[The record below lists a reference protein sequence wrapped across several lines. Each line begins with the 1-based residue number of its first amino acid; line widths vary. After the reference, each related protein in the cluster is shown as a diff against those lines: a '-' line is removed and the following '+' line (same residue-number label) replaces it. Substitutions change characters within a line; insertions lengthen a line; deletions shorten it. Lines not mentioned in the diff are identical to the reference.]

1 MIGAILIN
9 KTFNVFYK
17 NSKNQLK
24 IRLFWLLKYE
34 LKNVFRFINFI
45 LEIKNKEL
53 RSKFYGEV
61 IKMPLVKDYDLELTD
76 FEEVALEIRDEKVK
90 KDNSKEIA
98 RNFKILGIEISKIAN
113 ATGLS
118 IEEIESL

>member
-1 MIGAILIN
+1 
-9 KTFNVFYK
+9 
-17 NSKNQLK
+17 
-24 IRLFWLLKYE
+24 
-34 LKNVFRFINFI
+34 
-45 LEIKNKEL
+45 
-53 RSKFYGEV
+53 
-61 IKMPLVKDYDLELTD
+61 MPLVKDYDLELTD